1 MHAIYPS
8 IFALAAFA
16 VAQDLSDTT
25 EAIKLIPTCAIGC
38 FTEGIANSTCGPT
51 DAHCQCT
58 TGATDIAK
66 VVVPC
71 LCKTMADGSC
81 SVDELMKADEAT
93 MKICTAALQ
102 AKGETFKAPPP
113 ADPSMCKATSGGVSG
128 STPSS
133 AGGYGGGNMT
143 GGSTTTGGN
152 NMTNTST
159 SSGHSAS
166 KTSPAASKGAAPAVS
181 AVESFKLL
189 ISCGMLGLAG
199 VALMVL

>member
-1 MHAIYPS
+1 MHAIYTA
-8 IFALAAFA
+8 IFALAPFA

-25 EAIKLIPTCAIGC
+25 EALKLIPACAIGC
-38 FTEGIANSTCGPT
+38 FTQGIAASTCGPT

-58 TGATDIAK
+58 SGATDIAK

-71 LCKTMADGSC
+71 LCGTMADGTC

-93 MKICTAALQ
+93 MKICTAALK

-113 ADPSMCKATSGGVSG
+113 PDPSMCKATSGGVSG
-128 STPSS
+128 STPDS
-133 AGGYGGGNMT
+133 AGGHGGGNM
-143 GGSTTTGGN
+143 TGGN

-159 SSGHSAS
+159 SSGPSAS
-166 KTSPAASKGAAPAVS
+166 VTSPAASKGAAPAVS